1 MGLLSVAVF
10 AARRFGDGRLNI
22 CGLPPV
28 LPHDAALYRKDKVID
43 ECLEAVASI
52 CLEVCCGRAKRRMR
66 PLFNS
71 IQIRGNR
78 LEGVSQSSQIGACF
92 CIHGRHRWKW
102 N

>member
-10 AARRFGDGRLNI
+10 AARRFGDGRPNTLRAAAR
-22 CGLPPV
+22 LPQ
-28 LPHDAALYRKDKVID
+28 DAALYRKDKVID

-66 PLFNS
+66 PLFNG

-78 LEGVSQSSQIGACF
+78 LEGVSQSS
-92 CIHGRHRWKW
+92 
-102 N
+102 